1 MQSLTRVKLTNLD
14 KILYPE
20 LMLPKV
26 DIIKYYINVAPWM
39 LPYLKGRALVRTR
52 YPDGVNGK
60 SFYEKDIPK
69 GTPEWVKTFTKYSP
83 SAGKDTSYV
92 VCNDLDT
99 LIWLANLAAL
109 ELHIPLSTI
118 NSEDP
123 DLILFDIDPEP
134 PAGLSEVIQT
144 ALLLREYLEALKLKP
159 YVKTSGKKGLHIVVP
174 IETGYS
180 FQDTS
185 QFVHAVAIEL
195 ARKHDFIVSER
206 SQTNI
211 PGTVLI
217 DYPQNS
223 ERGTMIAPY
232 SLRSVREAT
241 VSTTL
246 EWNELPNL
254 RPFDWNIY
262 NVVDRKSDPWKG
274 LLSEQCSLPV

>member
-1 MQSLTRVKLTNLD
+1 
-14 KILYPE
+14 
-20 LMLPKV
+20 
-26 DIIKYYINVAPWM
+26 
-39 LPYLKGRALVRTR
+39 
-52 YPDGVNGK
+52 
-60 SFYEKDIPK
+60 
-69 GTPEWVKTFTKYSP
+69 
-83 SAGKDTSYV
+83 
-92 VCNDLDT
+92 
-99 LIWLANLAAL
+99 
-109 ELHIPLSTI
+109 
-118 NSEDP
+118 
-123 DLILFDIDPEP
+123 
-134 PAGLSEVIQT
+134 VIQT

-241 VSTTL
+241 VSTPL